1 MVKGIF
7 GVLIDLCCWFKMN
20 FTIFTIMNWLPSK
33 RTLLQILFWGLLW
46 IAIPFLL
53 AGGVAENYERYY
65 YHGVIVFTGTVLIVL
80 INVEFL
86 FPKLYLVEKQLPYLI
101 AGTILVFLITFL
113 DEWDATPWEQ
123 YFHRTSPNRQKR
135 PPLNSSMQ
143 FIRMVSNL
151 TPYITVFV
159 SSALIEIANFA
170 NKKAKE
176 AADFRNE
183 KLESEMKFLKS
194 QFNPHFLFNALN
206 NIYTLSVIKSEKTP
220 DNLLKLSG
228 MLRYMLYDCKAERVT
243 LDKEITYL
251 KHFIDLH
258 LLKDSRGLNVEVNL
272 DESRPELE
280 VAPMLFVPFIENAFK
295 HSRIE
300 DLKNGWIKINLKTSE
315 DHIIFTVEN
324 SLPKEK
330 FTKDKVGGIGLE
342 NVRRQL
348 ELMYPTRHEI
358 DIQQKDD
365 RFSVHLKLKLK

>member
-1 MVKGIF
+1 
-7 GVLIDLCCWFKMN
+7 
-20 FTIFTIMNWLPSK
+20 MNWLPSK
-33 RTLLQILFWGLLW
+33 RTWLQILFWGLLW

-65 YHGVIVFTGTVLIVL
+65 YHGMLVFSGTVLIVL
-80 INVEFL
+80 INVGFL
-86 FPKLYLVEKQLPYLI
+86 FPKLYLAEKQLPYLL
-101 AGTILVFLITFL
+101 AGTALVILITFL

-123 YFHRTSPNRQKR
+123 YFHRTSPYRKDR
-135 PPLNSSMQ
+135 PPLNSAMQ
-143 FIRMVSNL
+143 FMRMISNL

-206 NIYTLSVIKSEKTP
+206 NIYTLSIIKSERTP

-243 LDKEITYL
+243 LDKEIAYL
-251 KHFIDLH
+251 HHFIDLH
-258 LLKDSRGLNVEVNL
+258 MLKDSRGLNVEVNL
-272 DESRPELE
+272 DDSRPEME
-280 VAPMLFVPFIENAFK
+280 VAPMLFVPFVENAFK

-300 DLKNGWIKINLKTSE
+300 DLKNGWIQISLTTAA
-315 DHIIFTVEN
+315 DHVVFKVEN
-324 SLPKEK
+324 SLPKVD
-330 FTKDKVGGIGLE
+330 FTKDKIGGIGLE

-348 ELMYPTRHEI
+348 ELMYPDCHEL
-358 DIQQKDD
+358 DIHQKDGQ
-365 RFSVHLKLKLK
+365 FSVYLKLKI

>member
-1 MVKGIF
+1 MK
-7 GVLIDLCCWFKMN
+7 
-20 FTIFTIMNWLPSK
+20 WLPSK
-33 RTLLQILFWGLLW
+33 RTWLQILFWGLLW

-65 YHGVIVFTGTVLIVL
+65 YHGMIVFCGTVLIVL

-86 FPKLYLVEKQLPYLI
+86 FPKLYLAKKQLPYIL
-101 AGTILVFLITFL
+101 AGAALVIFITFL

-123 YFHRTSPNRQKR
+123 YFHRTAPNRGNR

-143 FIRMVSNL
+143 FMKMISNL
-151 TPYITVFV
+151 TPYITVFA

-170 NKKAKE
+170 NKKTKE

-206 NIYTLSVIKSEKTP
+206 NIYTLSVIKSDKTP

-228 MLRYMLYDCKAERVT
+228 MLRYMLYDCKAETVT
-243 LDKEITYL
+243 LGKEITYL

-258 LLKDSRGLNVEVNL
+258 LLKDSRGLNVDVHL
-272 DESRPELE
+272 DESRPNLE

-300 DLKNGWIKINLKTSE
+300 DLENGWIKIDLTTFD
-315 DHIIFTVEN
+315 DHVVFKVEN
-324 SLPKEK
+324 SLSKEE

-348 ELMYPTRHEI
+348 ELMYPNQHEL
-358 DIQQKDD
+358 DIQQLAGEF
-365 RFSVHLKLKLK
+365 RVCLKLQVL